1 MLNYNHDLSPDSKW
15 AISENI
21 NKMLPFYVTE
31 LGSFKC
37 GSHYFTERDNM
48 QSHLLIVTVSGE
60 GRLNTGGKT
69 ISLTANSAVLI
80 DCSEY
85 HKYETVGNSWE
96 FIWMHIDGSG
106 VKSFCHLLNTNSC
119 CKINMNF
126 HSDIMRNLEYIE
138 LLSSRSDILS
148 SVQISNTLSDI
159 LSALLTLHLSNQL
172 KNTPVSSH
180 YKDINTVIEY
190 IRSNYENNINLDDM
204 TALVNISKYH
214 FIRLFKEQIG
224 TTPYEYMLNY
234 RMLQAKRL
242 LRSTHMS
249 INEISIKVGFFSA
262 SNFIQKFKALE
273 GISPAVYRKETL
285 FYNNESD

>member
-1 MLNYNHDLSPDSKW
+1 M
-15 AISENI
+15 ISENI

-37 GSHYFTERDNM
+37 GKNYYTERDDM
-48 QSHLLIVTVSGE
+48 QSYLLIFTVSGE
-60 GRLNTGGKT
+60 GRLSTSEKNIT
-69 ISLTANSAVLI
+69 LTPNSAVLI
-80 DCSEY
+80 DCRRY
-85 HKYETVGNSWE
+85 HKYETIADTWE

-106 VKSFCHLLNTNSC
+106 VKSFCPLINNGSCSKISLNFYSEL
-119 CKINMNF
+119 
-126 HSDIMRNLEYIE
+126 MRNIEYIE
-138 LLSSRSDILS
+138 LLSQRSDILS

-159 LSALLTLHLSNQL
+159 LSTLLTLHLSTQL
-172 KNTPVSSH
+172 KTAPVGSH
-180 YKDINTVIEY
+180 YNDINTVIEY

-242 LRSTHMS
+242 LRSTHLS
-249 INEISIKVGFFSA
+249 VNEISIKVGFSSA
-262 SNFIQKFKALE
+262 SNFIQKFKTIE
-273 GISPAVYRKETL
+273 GVSPAVYRKETL
-285 FYNNESD
+285 FYNNGR